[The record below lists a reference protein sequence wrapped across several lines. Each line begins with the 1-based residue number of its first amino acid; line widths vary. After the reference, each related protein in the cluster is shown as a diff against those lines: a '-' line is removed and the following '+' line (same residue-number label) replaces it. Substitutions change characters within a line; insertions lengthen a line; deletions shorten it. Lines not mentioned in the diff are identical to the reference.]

1 MVSIRNE
8 EAEKEGDSRLGELGM
23 TGKLKV
29 LSLSK
34 EIEGLREKKSYTDV
48 NIHFR
53 DLYHHTMTLNNKK
66 EYVLEITAT
75 SIEADSL
82 LIEGDVWTH
91 SNIAKATDGKEEL
104 KSGTIFEFRL
114 FPTAK

>member
-1 MVSIRNE
+1 
-8 EAEKEGDSRLGELGM
+8 M

-34 EIEGLREKKSYTDV
+34 EIEGLNEKKVFQDA

-53 DLYHHTMTLNNKK
+53 DSHTHTLTLKNKK

-75 SIEADSL
+75 SIEAESL
-82 LIEGDVWTH
+82 MIEGDVWT
-91 SNIAKATDGKEEL
+91 SGEEQWRA
-104 KSGTIFEFRL
+104 GTIFEFR
-114 FPTAK
+114 FYPTAK

>member
-1 MVSIRNE
+1 
-8 EAEKEGDSRLGELGM
+8 M

-34 EIEGLREKKSYTDV
+34 EIEGLKEKKSYIDV

-53 DLYHHTMTLNNKK
+53 NLNHHTMTLNNKK
-66 EYVLEITAT
+66 EYILEITAT

-82 LIEGDVWTH
+82 MIEGDVWA
-91 SNIAKATDGKEEL
+91 NGEEEWRA
-104 KSGTIFEFRL
+104 GTIFEFR
-114 FPTAK
+114 FYPTAK

>member
-1 MVSIRNE
+1 
-8 EAEKEGDSRLGELGM
+8 M

-34 EIEGLREKKSYTDV
+34 EIEGLKEKKSYIDV

-53 DLYHHTMTLNNKK
+53 NLDHHTMTLNNKK
-66 EYVLEITAT
+66 EYILEITAT

-82 LIEGDVWTH
+82 MIEGDVWA
-91 SNIAKATDGKEEL
+91 NGEEEWRA
-104 KSGTIFEFRL
+104 GTIFEFR
-114 FPTAK
+114 FYPTAK

>member
-1 MVSIRNE
+1 
-8 EAEKEGDSRLGELGM
+8 M

-34 EIEGLREKKSYTDV
+34 EIEGLKEKKSYTDV

-53 DLYHHTMTLNNKK
+53 DLYAHTLTLKNKK

-75 SIEADSL
+75 SIEAESL
-82 LIEGDVWTH
+82 LIEGDIWT
-91 SNIAKATDGKEEL
+91 NGEEGWRA
-104 KSGTIFEFRL
+104 GTIFEFR
-114 FPTAK
+114 FTPTIK

>member
-1 MVSIRNE
+1 
-8 EAEKEGDSRLGELGM
+8 M

-34 EIEGLREKKSYTDV
+34 EIAGLKEKKSYTDV

-53 DLYHHTMTLNNKK
+53 NLDHHTMTFNNKK
-66 EYVLEITAT
+66 EYILEITAT

-82 LIEGDVWTH
+82 MIEGDVWT
-91 SNIAKATDGKEEL
+91 NGEEEWRA
-104 KSGTIFEFRL
+104 GTIFEFR
-114 FPTAK
+114 FYPTTK

>member
-1 MVSIRNE
+1 
-8 EAEKEGDSRLGELGM
+8 M

-34 EIEGLREKKSYTDV
+34 EIAGLKEKKSYTDV

-53 DLYHHTMTLNNKK
+53 NLDHHTMTLKNKK
-66 EYVLEITAT
+66 EYILEITAT

-82 LIEGDVWTH
+82 MIEGDVWT
-91 SNIAKATDGKEEL
+91 NGEEEWRA
-104 KSGTIFEFRL
+104 GTIFEVRFY
-114 FPTAK
+114 PTAK

>member
-1 MVSIRNE
+1 
-8 EAEKEGDSRLGELGM
+8 M

-34 EIEGLREKKSYTDV
+34 DIEGLKEKKSYMDA

-53 DLYHHTMTLNNKK
+53 NLHHHTMTLNNKK

-82 LIEGDVWTH
+82 MIEGDVWT
-91 SNIAKATDGKEEL
+91 NGEEEWRA
-104 KSGTIFEFRL
+104 GTIFEFR
-114 FPTAK
+114 FYPTAK

>member
-1 MVSIRNE
+1 
-8 EAEKEGDSRLGELGM
+8 M

-34 EIEGLREKKSYTDV
+34 EIEGLKEKKSYIDV

-53 DLYHHTMTLNNKK
+53 NLNHHTMTLNNKK
-66 EYVLEITAT
+66 EYILEITAT

-82 LIEGDVWTH
+82 MHARVLLYKGAP
-91 SNIAKATDGKEEL
+91 SLRRCNIIYVKVY
-104 KSGTIFEFRL
+104 
-114 FPTAK
+114 PTTK

>member
-1 MVSIRNE
+1 
-8 EAEKEGDSRLGELGM
+8 M

-34 EIEGLREKKSYTDV
+34 DIEGLKEKKVYQDV

-53 DLYHHTMTLNNKK
+53 DSHSHTLTLKNKK

-75 SIEADSL
+75 SIEAESL
-82 LIEGDVWTH
+82 MIEGDVWA
-91 SNIAKATDGKEEL
+91 NGEEEWRA
-104 KSGTIFEFRL
+104 GTVFEFR
-114 FPTAK
+114 FTPTIK

>member
-1 MVSIRNE
+1 
-8 EAEKEGDSRLGELGM
+8 M

-34 EIEGLREKKSYTDV
+34 DIEGLKEKKVYQDV

-53 DLYHHTMTLNNKK
+53 DLYAHTLTLKNKK

-75 SIEADSL
+75 SIEAESL
-82 LIEGDVWTH
+82 LIEGDVWA
-91 SNIAKATDGKEEL
+91 NGEEGWRA
-104 KSGTIFEFRL
+104 GTIFEFR
-114 FPTAK
+114 FCPTVK

>member
-1 MVSIRNE
+1 
-8 EAEKEGDSRLGELGM
+8 M

-34 EIEGLREKKSYTDV
+34 EIEGLKEKKSYIDV

-53 DLYHHTMTLNNKK
+53 NLDHHTMTLNNKK
-66 EYVLEITAT
+66 EYILEITAT

-82 LIEGDVWTH
+82 MIEGDVWA
-91 SNIAKATDGKEEL
+91 NGEEEWRA
-104 KSGTIFEFRL
+104 GTIFEFR
-114 FPTAK
+114 FYPTTK

>member
-1 MVSIRNE
+1 
-8 EAEKEGDSRLGELGM
+8 M

-34 EIEGLREKKSYTDV
+34 EIEGLKEKKNYTDV

-53 DLYHHTMTLNNKK
+53 NLDHHTMTLKNKK
-66 EYVLEITAT
+66 EYILEITAT

-82 LIEGDVWTH
+82 MIEGDIWA
-91 SNIAKATDGKEEL
+91 NGEEEWRA
-104 KSGTIFEFRL
+104 GTIFEFR
-114 FPTAK
+114 FYPTAK

>member
-1 MVSIRNE
+1 
-8 EAEKEGDSRLGELGM
+8 M

-34 EIEGLREKKSYTDV
+34 EIEGLKEKKSYTDA

-53 DLYHHTMTLNNKK
+53 NLHHHTTTLKNKK
-66 EYVLEITAT
+66 EYILEITAT

-82 LIEGDVWTH
+82 MIEGDVWV
-91 SNIAKATDGKEEL
+91 NGEEEWRA
-104 KSGTIFEFRL
+104 GTIFEFR
-114 FPTAK
+114 FHPTGK

>member
-1 MVSIRNE
+1 
-8 EAEKEGDSRLGELGM
+8 M

-34 EIEGLREKKSYTDV
+34 EIEGLKEKKSYIDV

-53 DLYHHTMTLNNKK
+53 NLDHHTMTLNNKK
-66 EYVLEITAT
+66 EYILEITAT

-82 LIEGDVWTH
+82 MIEGDVWA
-91 SNIAKATDGKEEL
+91 NDEEEWRE
-104 KSGTIFEFRL
+104 GTIIELRSN
-114 FPTAK
+114 PTAK

>member
-1 MVSIRNE
+1 
-8 EAEKEGDSRLGELGM
+8 M

-34 EIEGLREKKSYTDV
+34 EIEGLKEKKSYIDV

-53 DLYHHTMTLNNKK
+53 NLHHHTMTLKNKK

-75 SIEADSL
+75 SIEAESL
-82 LIEGDVWTH
+82 LIEGDIWT
-91 SNIAKATDGKEEL
+91 NGEEQWRA
-104 KSGTIFEFRL
+104 GTVFEFR
-114 FPTAK
+114 FTPNRFAFDGS